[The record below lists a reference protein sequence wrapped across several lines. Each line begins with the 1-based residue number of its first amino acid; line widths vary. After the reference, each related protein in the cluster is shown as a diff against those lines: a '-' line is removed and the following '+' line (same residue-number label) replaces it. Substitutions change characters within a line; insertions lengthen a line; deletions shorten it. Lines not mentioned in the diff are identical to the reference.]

1 MTRYFAQNTPRAGLE
16 HMMMSVPGFQ
26 KRGGGMMILSRFCY
40 KPEDVDC
47 RYCLHYRRRSCQV
60 RTCPYIAERLK
71 SGAIEY
77 LDLILEYFGHIP
89 HAGLHKRIQAVEH
102 WSGPDQAVLHTVSVH
117 LRSRFADRVW
127 DDAPPGYP
135 QDNREFVLR
144 PASLDEVG
152 LFYSEEKLDE
162 ALGTVGHLRMDFGH
176 GEKEFWHTWWP
187 HNEDRFNT
195 PEFKEVLQR
204 FVDDLRQTGLL
215 KNLGAMDAYCWQH
228 GGSITEDRRSYGYI
242 AETENYRF
250 CLRCTPFPGEY
261 QGYLYCYD
269 LCQQEMYR
277 QEHPVVGR
285 VTFASGEQ
293 QEFTDSKALLQAIR
307 EELPFRSTTGFRF
320 ETLTDDPEVKK
331 AVDDILLDFAGED
344 NSRRTC
350 NYGLTETGKQALRKA
365 ADPSIPHTYAWFVMA
380 DTNTPQEII
389 RQDLTLE
396 EAIQIYQ
403 DSNTSEKRLG
413 VIKDGIAT
421 VDFVH
426 FQSGEQQFFT
436 DHEKLESFRSDLV
449 VAEAMERL
457 YQQLNQ
463 PDIGIRMGEM

>member
-1 MTRYFAQNTPRAGLE
+1 M
-16 HMMMSVPGFQ
+16 
-26 KRGGGMMILSRFCY
+26 
-40 KPEDVDC
+40 
-47 RYCLHYRRRSCQV
+47 
-60 RTCPYIAERLK
+60 
-71 SGAIEY
+71 
-77 LDLILEYFGHIP
+77 
-89 HAGLHKRIQAVEH
+89 
-102 WSGPDQAVLHTVSVH
+102 
-117 LRSRFADRVW
+117 
-127 DDAPPGYP
+127 
-135 QDNREFVLR
+135 
-144 PASLDEVG
+144 
-152 LFYSEEKLDE
+152 
-162 ALGTVGHLRMDFGH
+162 
-176 GEKEFWHTWWP
+176 
-187 HNEDRFNT
+187 
-195 PEFKEVLQR
+195 
-204 FVDDLRQTGLL
+204 
-215 KNLGAMDAYCWQH
+215 
-228 GGSITEDRRSYGYI
+228 
-242 AETENYRF
+242 
-250 CLRCTPFPGEY
+250 
-261 QGYLYCYD
+261 
-269 LCQQEMYR
+269 
-277 QEHPVVGR
+277 VGR

-463 PDIGIRMGEM
+463 PDMALLDTTEEGSGFQERLLELLGEQHQEDHGGVFTDFGYAELGGEIKDIYVCQSNETACFHRSDAPVMLEVRKGFFNDPSYDNDKTAVLNLPAADAGIWRAVEKVDAASVDECAFRCVDCLIPFLRDAINNASQRWPSRGHSRNSCSCPLPALPPPR